1 MLEMSLQYFAEEE
14 GENPETAEPAAEEVE
29 TEVEEVEGTEDTEE
43 TPEQTPEENA
53 QYAAIRRK
61 AEADAQRKYETMRAN
76 EQKKIDD
83 YYANLCKGKVNPE
96 TGQPITT
103 EAGYREAL
111 AAQERVNMKAQMQEA
126 GVDPALIDKAIMASP
141 IMQQAQ
147 AAIQENQNIQAQR
160 MMDEDMQEI
169 LSFDPSV
176 SSAEEIMAQENFMD
190 CIKYIENHPGSR
202 LTEAYKIVN
211 FDRLTATRAEA
222 AKQSAIN
229 QAKSKDH
236 LTTTGGLSGS
246 DGDVDIPESEIAK
259 WKEWFPEKSRKELR
273 ALYNKTISS

>member
-1 MLEMSLQYFAEEE
+1 MKMNLQYFAEE
-14 GENPETAEPAAEEVE
+14 GETPEVAEPDVEEVE
-29 TEVEEVEGTEDTEE
+29 TEVEEEVEGTEETEE
-43 TPEQTPEENA
+43 THEQTPEENA

-76 EQKKIDD
+76 EQKQIDD

-96 TGQPITT
+96 TGAPITT

-126 GVDPALIDKAIMASP
+126 GVDPALIDRAIMASP

-147 AAIQENQNIQAQR
+147 AAIVENQNIQAQR

-169 LSFDPSV
+169 LSFDPTV
-176 SSAEEIMAQENFMD
+176 NNVEEIIAQDNFNE
-190 CIKYIENHPGSR
+190 CIRYIENHPGSR

-236 LTTTGGLSGS
+236 LNTSSGMTGNG
-246 DGDVDIPESEIAK
+246 GDVDIPEDEIRK
-259 WKEWFPEKSRKELR
+259 WEEWFPDKSRKELR
-273 ALYNKTISS
+273 ALYNKTINA